1 MMELLMEYLSGL
13 GAFLIY
19 FGTGVASVVVYFL
32 VYTWVTPHNELTLIK
47 ENNVAAAAAAMGSL
61 IGFVLPVTSAMIG
74 AIDIVDCILWA
85 IIAMVVQLLSYL
97 VVRILLMPRISSRIE
112 AGELA
117 AGMTLGG
124 VSLTAGLL
132 NAAAMST

>member
-1 MMELLMEYLSGL
+1 MELLMEYLSGL

-32 VYTWVTPHNELTLIK
+32 VYTRVTPHNELALIK
-47 ENNVAAAAAAMGSL
+47 ENNVAAAVAAIGSL
-61 IGFVLPVTSAMIG
+61 IGFVLPVTSVMAG
-74 AIDIVDCILWA
+74 AIDIVDCILWS
-85 IIAMVVQLLSYL
+85 IVAMVVQLLSYM
-97 VVRILLMPRISSRIE
+97 VVRFLLMPRISSRIE

-117 AGMTLGG
+117 AGLTLGG
-124 VSLTAGLL
+124 VSLAAGLL